1 MPASISRLEES
12 PVEPTATGS
21 DAARNLAHT
30 AKSVPQMQ
38 GISSRWLLRVLP
50 WVDVPGGTYRVNR
63 RLAFTLGDGRV
74 AFDTAGARTRVLSRT
89 LRQIPLLRDLAEDAL
104 LDAVAGAFEQ
114 RQVEPGTVLARAAE
128 KTDRLVLVARGK
140 VDRFTAGAY
149 TESVSHGILAE
160 GSYFGDACL
169 AGKSTWEYT
178 YRAVTACTVLVLPRK
193 DFKRIRSA
201 APQLAAHIAD
211 YAARSRPAMSRRGEA
226 DIAIASG
233 HDGEAHLP
241 ATFVDYEVSP
251 REYPLGV
258 AQTVLRI
265 NTRVGDLYNGPQD
278 QTEQQLRLTI
288 EALRERQEHEM
299 VNHPEF
305 GLLNNVDAQQRISTR
320 HGPPTPDD
328 LDELVSMRRQ
338 TKFLLAHRR
347 TIAAFARECTRA
359 GICPTGTEFNGHHV
373 LAWRGI
379 PFLPCNKIPI
389 SGDLTSSVIALR
401 TGEESGGVIGLYQ
414 RGIADEYEPGLS
426 VRFMGIDDRAVLSYL
441 VSNYYSVVPLLP
453 SAFGVLEN
461 VEVGHYNRPPELA

>member
-1 MPASISRLEES
+1 MPEAIPQLED
-12 PVEPTATGS
+12 PPFEPTATGV

-38 GISSRWLLRVLP
+38 GISSRWLLRILP

-63 RLAFTLGDGRV
+63 RLAFTVGDGRV
-74 AFDTAGARTRVLSRT
+74 AFDTSGRHIRVLARS
-89 LRQIPLLRDLAEDAL
+89 LREIPLLRDLTDDAL
-104 LDAVAGAFEQ
+104 LDTVARAFEQ
-114 RQVEPGTVLARAAE
+114 REVEPGTVLGLATQ
-128 KTDRLVLVARGK
+128 KTDQLVLVARGK
-140 VDRFTAGAY
+140 VDRLTPGAY

-160 GSYFGDACL
+160 GSYFGDECL
-169 AGKSTWEYT
+169 AGKGVWEYT
-178 YRAVTACTVLVLPRK
+178 HKAVTACTVLVLPRSV
-193 DFKRIRSA
+193 FKEIRA
-201 APQLAAHIAD
+201 ASPELASHVRRWAG
-211 YAARSRPAMSRRGEA
+211 RPRPAMTRRGEA
-226 DIAIASG
+226 DIALASG
-233 HDGEAHLP
+233 HAGEARLP
-241 ATFVDYEVSP
+241 AAFVDYEVSP
-251 REYPLGV
+251 REYPLSV

-305 GLLNNVDAQQRISTR
+305 GLLNNADPQQRIATR

-328 LDELVSMRRQ
+328 LDELISMRRQ

-359 GICPTGTEFNGHHV
+359 GICPPGTEFNGHHV
-373 LAWRGI
+373 VAWRGV

-389 SGDLTSSVIALR
+389 SENLTSSVIALR
-401 TGEESGGVIGLYQ
+401 TGEDNGGVIGLYQ

-426 VRFMGIDDRAVLSYL
+426 VRFMGIDDRAALSYL
-441 VSNYYSVVPLLP
+441 VSSYYSVASLLP

-461 VEVGHYNRPPELA
+461 AEVGHYNKPPDLS

>member
-1 MPASISRLEES
+1 MGI
-12 PVEPTATGS
+12 

-38 GISSRWLLRVLP
+38 GISSRWLLRILP

-63 RLAFTLGDGRV
+63 RLSFAVGDGRV
-74 AFDTAGARTRVLSRT
+74 KFDTAGRRIHVVPQT
-89 LRQIPLLRDLAEDAL
+89 LREIGPLRELTDDAAL
-104 LDAVAGAFEQ
+104 VALAGAFEQ
-114 RQVEPGTVLARAAE
+114 DEVEPGTVLAHATE
-128 KTDRLVLVARGK
+128 KADRLVLVVRGK
-140 VDRFTAGAY
+140 VDRVAPGEY
-149 TESVSHGILAE
+149 TEAVSHGLLAQ
-160 GSYFGDACL
+160 GSHFGENCL
-169 AGKSTWEYT
+169 TGKSTWEFT
-178 YRAVTACTVLVLPRK
+178 YRAVTACTVLVLPRRVLK
-193 DFKRIRSA
+193 QIRAGSTE
-201 APQLAAHIAD
+201 LTAHLD
-211 YAARSRPAMSRRGEA
+211 GYSTRPRPAMTRRGEA

-233 HDGEAHLP
+233 HSGEARLP
-241 ATFVDYEVSP
+241 DAFVDYEAGP
-251 REYPLGV
+251 REYPLSV

-288 EALRERQEHEM
+288 EALRERQEHEL

-305 GLLNNVDAQQRISTR
+305 GLLNNADPQQRISTR

-328 LDELVSMRRQ
+328 LDELISMRRQ

-359 GICPTGTEFNGHHV
+359 GICPPGTEFNGHHV
-373 LAWRGI
+373 VAWRGV

-389 SGDLTSSVIALR
+389 SSGLSSSIIALR
-401 TGEESGGVIGLYQ
+401 TGEDNGGIIGLYQ

-441 VSNYYSVVPLLP
+441 VSNYYSVAPLLP
-453 SAFGVLEN
+453 SALGVLEN
-461 VEVGHYNRPPELA
+461 VEVGHYNKPPELS